1 MESGAAV
8 AVKRL
13 KDVDLPEPEFRER
26 IAAIGAV
33 QHELVVPLRAYYF
46 SKDEKLLVYDY
57 MSMGSL
63 SALLHGK
70 EKAQNPNHFSYSK
83 LGDAPVRYPLSAV
96 LSVDGSTQTA
106 WRYSVAGV
114 KKVHNRTVARPFH
127 GLIRLFRLQFLPVQ
141 LRHSVC
147 SRHDQFGSLVADLPC
162 RAPWP
167 GFFIGA
173 LPGQPGAPPWQ
184 GVLATYNTRTAIC
197 TLV

>member
-1 MESGAAV
+1 MQSGVEVAESW
-8 AVKRL
+8 
-13 KDVDLPEPEFRER
+13 
-26 IAAIGAV
+26 ISTAIGAV

-96 LSVDGSTQTA
+96 LSVDGSIDPNSLA
-106 WRYSVAGV
+106 IFRHRR

-127 GLIRLFRLQFLPVQ
+127 GPIRPFRLQFLPVQ

-147 SRHDQFGSLVADLPC
+147 SRHDQLGSLV
-162 RAPWP
+162 
-167 GFFIGA
+167 
-173 LPGQPGAPPWQ
+173 
-184 GVLATYNTRTAIC
+184 TRG
-197 TLV
+197 